1 MNFAVRSELDPS
13 SGACSSIATKSA
25 AVFSADSRE
34 GARTHLFIVAAL
46 HSGADVTPV
55 HVRNMSP
62 TGALVEA
69 PELPEAGAKITLKR
83 GSLSVTGSTAW
94 KAGHRAGISFDSTI
108 FVSDWM
114 TRKPGD
120 QQHKVD
126 ELVANIRHG
135 LVAPPEEAPSQLFAS
150 VEAELALLRD
160 ELARLGN
167 ALAGDLIVV
176 ATHPEIQSID
186 ISLQRI
192 DRILAQLATQSTG

>member
-1 MNFAVRSELDPS
+1 M
-13 SGACSSIATKSA
+13 
-25 AVFSADSRE
+25 FSADSRE

-62 TGALVEA
+62 SGALIEA
-69 PELPEAGAKITLKR
+69 PVLPQAGAKISLKR
-83 GSLSVTGSTAW
+83 GSLSVSGRMAW
-94 KAGHRAGISFDSTI
+94 KAERRAGISFDSTI
-108 FVSDWM
+108 FVADWM
-114 TRKPGD
+114 TRKPDD
-120 QQHKVD
+120 QQYKVD
-126 ELVANIRHG
+126 EIVTAIRHG
-135 LVAPPEEAPSQLFAS
+135 LDAPAEESPSHRFAS
-150 VEAELALLRD
+150 VEAELMLLRD

-192 DRILAQLATQSTG
+192 DRIRTRLATG

>member
-1 MNFAVRSELDPS
+1 M
-13 SGACSSIATKSA
+13 
-25 AVFSADSRE
+25 FSADSRE

-83 GSLSVTGSTAW
+83 GSLSVTGTMAW
-94 KAGHRAGISFDSTI
+94 KAGRRAGISFDSTI

-114 TRKPGD
+114 TRKPD
-120 QQHKVD
+120 DRQYKVD
-126 ELVANIRHG
+126 EIVTTIRHG
-135 LVAPPEEAPSQLFAS
+135 LAAPPDEPPDAPPSQGVAS

-176 ATHPEIQSID
+176 ATHPEIQLID
-186 ISLQRI
+186 ISLQRV
-192 DRILAQLATQSTG
+192 DRIVARLTSH